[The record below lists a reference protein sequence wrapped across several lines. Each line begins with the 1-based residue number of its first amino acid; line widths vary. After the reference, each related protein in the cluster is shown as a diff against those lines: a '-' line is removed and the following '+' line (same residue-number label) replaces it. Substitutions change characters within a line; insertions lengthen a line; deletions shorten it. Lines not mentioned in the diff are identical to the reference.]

1 MVTFDW
7 SFARLIAQVVTT
19 TSVTPCS
26 SEIQN
31 GDILVRANPGPPGKW
46 PLKRREL
53 VYLLLSR
60 FFTKFDGKA
69 AHGPRRNPLDFG
81 SNLDCLGCKVG

>member
-1 MVTFDW
+1 MVTIDW
-7 SFARLIAQVVTT
+7 SFTRFIAPIITTISVVLD
-19 TSVTPCS
+19 PGK
-26 SEIQN
+26 IQN